1 MKTEDKLQKT
11 NFEEIQEPEDFYIIS
26 DNDDLVLT
34 SKEAVELLLDELES
48 VEYDEELANFYSK
61 FYNEIDDRTK
71 IRNEK

>member
-1 MKTEDKLQKT
+1 MKTEDKIQKT

-48 VEYDEELANFYSK
+48 VEYDEELANFYLK

-71 IRNEK
+71 

>member
-1 MKTEDKLQKT
+1 MKTEDKIQKIK
-11 NFEEIQEPEDFYIIS
+11 FEEIQEPEEFYIIS

-61 FYNEIDDRTK
+61 FHNEIDDR
-71 IRNEK
+71 NHS

>member
-1 MKTEDKLQKT
+1 MKTENKIHKIK
-11 NFEEIQEPEDFYIIS
+11 FEEIQEPENFYIIS

-61 FYNEIDDRTK
+61 SYNEIDDRTK
-71 IRNEK
+71 E

>member
-1 MKTEDKLQKT
+1 MKTEDKIQKT

-34 SKEAVELLLDELES
+34 SKEAVKLLLDELES

-71 IRNEK
+71 E

>member
-1 MKTEDKLQKT
+1 MKTGDKIQKT

-61 FYNEIDDRTK
+61 SYNEIDDRTK
-71 IRNEK
+71 E

>member
-1 MKTEDKLQKT
+1 MKTEDKIQKT

-34 SKEAVELLLDELES
+34 SKEAVKLLLDELES
-48 VEYDEELANFYSK
+48 VEYDEVLANFYSK

-71 IRNEK
+71 E

>member
-1 MKTEDKLQKT
+1 MKTGDKIQKT

-26 DNDDLVLT
+26 NNDDLVLT

-61 FYNEIDDRTK
+61 SYNEIDDRTK
-71 IRNEK
+71 E

>member
-1 MKTEDKLQKT
+1 MKTEDKIHKT

-71 IRNEK
+71 E

>member
-1 MKTEDKLQKT
+1 MKTGDKIQKT

-48 VEYDEELANFYSK
+48 VEYDKELANFYSK
-61 FYNEIDDRTK
+61 FHNEIDDHTK
-71 IRNEK
+71 E

>member
-1 MKTEDKLQKT
+1 LKTEDKIQKT

-48 VEYDEELANFYSK
+48 VEYDEELANFYLK

-71 IRNEK
+71 